1 MSDKP
6 RIICLHGGGAN
17 ARIFELQMRRVIISL
32 QDHFRFVFVEGPWT
46 SELHPDL
53 KVVYGDFNPGR
64 RWCRWLP
71 QQPHLEDAAASNEVE
86 RVLVDAMDRDEGS
99 GEWVGILGF
108 SQGARMAFS
117 ILLENQLRMQ
127 NSPPTT
133 GFAGVHWQ
141 FGVIMAGRGA
151 PFGLSDRSSGNTHYA
166 HFSQLPGV
174 QEEAWYDGCFPDRL
188 RTPTLHVHGLQDPG
202 LELHRALLTHF
213 ASPEHARLIEWNGAH
228 RIPLK
233 TADVKLLVDA
243 TLEIA
248 KVSRTTIIHAQ
259 SVERFADHWLPS
271 QSAKHGRVREVVV
284 PEEKGG
290 NTSIATQEIRAYA

>member
-6 RIICLHGGGAN
+6 RVICLHGGGAN
-17 ARIFELQMRRVIISL
+17 ARIFELQMRRVITSL
-32 QDHFRFVFVEGPWT
+32 QDHFRLVFVEGPWT

-71 QQPHLEDAAASNEVE
+71 EQPYLEDAAASNEVE

-151 PFGLSDRSSGNTHYA
+151 PFGLSDRSGNTHYA

-248 KVSRTTIIHAQ
+248 N
-259 SVERFADHWLPS
+259 
-271 QSAKHGRVREVVV
+271 SAKHGRVREVVV

-290 NTSIATQEIRAYA
+290 KTSIATQEIRAYA